1 MKFSAYFPEDEHLV
15 SLEWLR
21 FTAMI
26 VLSGDNFKNFRLAS
40 VNPEK
45 LLIEL
50 LISV

>member
-1 MKFSAYFPEDEHLV
+1 MKFSVYFPEDDHLV
-15 SLEWLR
+15 GLDWLR

-26 VLSGDNFKNFRLAS
+26 VLSGNNFKNFRLAS

-50 LISV
+50 LIGV